1 MGALIHL
8 AKNQFYSADKG
19 NSIML
24 EIENVVL
31 LIVDIQGNLAHLMH
45 GKELLFKNVQKL
57 IKGIQALGIPIL
69 WVEQNP
75 QGLGPTI
82 PEISD
87 ILPDIQ
93 PISKMSFSS
102 CRNDRFVQALN
113 ALNRKQVLIA
123 GIEAHVCVYQTA
135 VDLVDMKYEVQV
147 VTDAVSSR
155 NVGNKEIGLQRMRD
169 YGVGWTSIETA
180 LFELLKVAEGRQF
193 REVLKIV
200 K

>member
-1 MGALIHL
+1 
-8 AKNQFYSADKG
+8 
-19 NSIML
+19 ML
-24 EIENVVL
+24 KIENTTL
-31 LIVDIQGNLAHLMH
+31 LIIDIQGNLAHLMH

-57 IKGIQALGIPIL
+57 IKGIQILGIPIL

-82 PEISD
+82 PEIAD
-87 ILPDIQ
+87 ILSNIQ

-102 CRNDRFVQALN
+102 CRNDDFLQALN
-113 ALNRKQVLIA
+113 ALNRKQVLVA

-135 VDLVDMKYEVQV
+135 ADIVDIGYEVQV

-155 NVGNKEIGLQRMRD
+155 NVENKEIGLQRMRD
-169 YGVGWTSIETA
+169 SGVSLTSVETA
-180 LFELLKVAEGRQF
+180 LFELLKVAEGEQF
-193 REVLKIV
+193 KEILKIV

>member
-1 MGALIHL
+1 
-8 AKNQFYSADKG
+8 
-19 NSIML
+19 ML
-24 EIENVVL
+24 KKENTTL

-57 IKGIQALGIPIL
+57 IKGIQILGVPIL

-82 PEISD
+82 PDIAD
-87 ILPDIQ
+87 ILSNIQ

-102 CRNDRFVQALN
+102 CRNDDFLQALN
-113 ALNRKQVLIA
+113 ALNRKQVLVA

-135 VDLVDMKYEVQV
+135 ADIVDIGYEVQV

-155 NVGNKEIGLQRMRD
+155 SVINKEIGLQRMRD
-169 YGVGWTSIETA
+169 SGVSLTSVETA
-180 LFELLKVAEGRQF
+180 LFELLKVAEGEQF
-193 REVLKIV
+193 KEILKIV

>member
-1 MGALIHL
+1 
-8 AKNQFYSADKG
+8 
-19 NSIML
+19 ML
-24 EIENVVL
+24 KMENTTL

-57 IKGIQALGIPIL
+57 IKGIQALKIPIL

-82 PEISD
+82 PEIAD
-87 ILPDIQ
+87 ILSDIQ

-102 CRNDRFVQALN
+102 CRNDRFVQALKS
-113 ALNRKQVLIA
+113 LNRKQVLIA

-135 VDLVDMKYEVQV
+135 ADLVDIGYEVQV

-155 NVGNKEIGLQRMRD
+155 NMENKEIGLQKMRD
-169 YGVGWTSIETA
+169 SGVSLTSVETA
-180 LFELLKVAEGRQF
+180 LFELLKVAEGEQF
-193 REVLKIV
+193 REIIKIV

>member
-1 MGALIHL
+1 
-8 AKNQFYSADKG
+8 
-19 NSIML
+19 ML
-24 EIENVVL
+24 KIENTTL

-45 GKELLFKNVQKL
+45 GKELLFRNVQKL
-57 IKGIQALGIPIL
+57 IKGIQVLGIPIL

-75 QGLGPTI
+75 QGLGTTI
-82 PEISD
+82 PEIAD
-87 ILPDIQ
+87 ILSNIQ

-102 CRNDRFVQALN
+102 CRNDRFVQALK

-135 VDLVDMKYEVQV
+135 ADLVDIGYEVQV

-155 NVGNKEIGLQRMRD
+155 SVENKEIGLQRMRD
-169 YGVGWTSIETA
+169 SGVSLTSVETA
-180 LFELLKVAEGRQF
+180 LFELLKVAEGEQF
-193 REVLKIV
+193 KEILKIV

>member
-1 MGALIHL
+1 
-8 AKNQFYSADKG
+8 
-19 NSIML
+19 ML
-24 EIENVVL
+24 KTENVIL

-45 GKELLFKNVQKL
+45 GKELLFNNVQKL
-57 IKGIQALGIPIL
+57 IKGIQVLKIPIL

-82 PEISD
+82 PEIAD
-87 ILPDIQ
+87 ILSNIQ

-102 CRNDRFVQALN
+102 CRNDRFVQALKT
-113 ALNRKQVLIA
+113 LNRRQVLIA

-135 VDLVDMKYEVQV
+135 ADLVDLGYEVQV

-155 NVGNKEIGLQRMRD
+155 NFENREIGLQKMRD
-169 YGVGWTSIETA
+169 SGVSWTSVETA
-180 LFELLKVAEGRQF
+180 LFELLKVAEGEQF
-193 REVLKIV
+193 REIIKIV

>member
-1 MGALIHL
+1 
-8 AKNQFYSADKG
+8 
-19 NSIML
+19 ML
-24 EIENVVL
+24 KIENTTL
-31 LIVDIQGNLAHLMH
+31 LIIDIQGNLAHLMH

-57 IKGIQALGIPIL
+57 IKGIQILGIPIL

-82 PEISD
+82 PEIAD
-87 ILPDIQ
+87 ILSDIQ

-102 CRNDRFVQALN
+102 CRNDDFLQTLN
-113 ALNRKQVLIA
+113 ALNRKQVLVA

-135 VDLVDMKYEVQV
+135 ADIVDIGYEVQV

-155 NVGNKEIGLQRMRD
+155 SVENKEIGLQRMRD
-169 YGVGWTSIETA
+169 SGVSLTSIETA
-180 LFELLKVAEGRQF
+180 LFELLKVAEGEQF
-193 REVLKIV
+193 KAILKIV

>member
-1 MGALIHL
+1 
-8 AKNQFYSADKG
+8 
-19 NSIML
+19 ML
-24 EIENVVL
+24 KIENTTL

-57 IKGIQALGIPIL
+57 IKGIQILGIPIL

-75 QGLGPTI
+75 RGLGPTI
-82 PEISD
+82 PEIAD
-87 ILPDIQ
+87 ILSNIQ

-102 CRNDRFVQALN
+102 CRNDRFLQALN

-135 VDLVDMKYEVQV
+135 AELVDIGYDVQV

-155 NVGNKEIGLQRMRD
+155 NMENKEIGLQRMRD
-169 YGVGWTSIETA
+169 SGVSLTSVETA
-180 LFELLKVAEGRQF
+180 LFELLKVAEGEQF
-193 REVLKIV
+193 REILKIL